1 MNVGNLVYA
10 GGGTSG
16 VEAEAS
22 REKGRRR
29 LENVTNPE
37 S

>member
-1 MNVGNLVYA
+1 MDAGNPAYA